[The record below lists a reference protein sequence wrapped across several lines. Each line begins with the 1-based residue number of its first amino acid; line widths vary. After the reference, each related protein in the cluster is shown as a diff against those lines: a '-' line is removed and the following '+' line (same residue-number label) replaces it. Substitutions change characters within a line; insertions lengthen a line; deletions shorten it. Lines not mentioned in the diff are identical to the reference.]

1 MPKPISLC
9 IEELDEPA
17 ERTRFIRCVAL
28 AGGEPGLS
36 VDARGKPLWQGGSA
50 AKRACEL
57 WVSGDERLI
66 LWRIAT
72 APPITVR
79 RAYRTLD
86 VPAEKPVVVLDQDEL
101 ELSGVRLRLHVH
113 GPTVEIHP
121 PTPFV
126 PRSVGA
132 VAVAAAMAF
141 GSIAAGCHAEGGS
154 PDPMGEAPSGT
165 RTAAATAVGTQA
177 PSASASA
184 APAMSASAPAASAS
198 VSASATAKAKPPPI
212 EVRHRPPGPPVRPDD
227 ALLP

>member
-1 MPKPISLC
+1 MPEPISLC
-9 IEELDEPA
+9 IEDLDEPA

-28 AGGEPGLS
+28 AGGEPGLG
-36 VDARGKPLWQGGSA
+36 VDARGKPLWRGGSA

-113 GPTVEIHP
+113 GRAVAIHP

-141 GSIAAGCHAEGGS
+141 GSIAAGCSAKGGG
-154 PDPMGEAPSGT
+154 PDLVGEARSNT
-165 RTAAATAVGTQA
+165 TTAAARAVGTQA
-177 PSASASA
+177 PPASVPA
-184 APAMSASAPAASAS
+184 APTMSASAPAASAS
-198 VSASATAKAKPPPI
+198 ACASATATAKPPPI

-227 ALLP
+227 GLLP